1 MVILMWKK
9 RSELMRYNARQSD
22 YHDVML
28 KEYKAAA
35 TSSLSRAMIG
45 WQWVNDVNV
54 VSNYFTKH
62 GIDKKLALY
71 YNDCGNPDDQ
81 DHNDHL
87 LKLFSVVRTCVEKH
101 IKWPELRPTFVAEVC
116 KFGIVPMVAEDV
128 SRVVGCV
135 PQKLDKNNVEN
146 TVTQLLS
153 IKLTGSKAV
162 EAMKAHSAP
171 DDADP
176 PPQLVDEDHD
186 PPDEK
191 KKKKSKPIKLSA
203 KSIGDAKKAAA
214 LKSLA
219 RAMLSMTSV
228 PFDEMTFGDSI
239 TNLVQAAAAGANVLP
254 LEEVL
259 VLAAPIISITMEFG
273 FCGEVSVANKMHSKY
288 SELRQAIL
296 EHTATRTQT
305 AAATHIQTANAQ
317 DIARMLMKAA
327 TSDDKSETVVAD
339 RPPLGFEQF
348 VKLNFTTAVIK
359 LQPIASELLRTV
371 NEGETFRVEATSLF
385 VRVLFSLLCVFVVL

>member
-1 MVILMWKK
+1 
-9 RSELMRYNARQSD
+9 
-22 YHDVML
+22 
-28 KEYKAAA
+28 
-35 TSSLSRAMIG
+35 
-45 WQWVNDVNV
+45 
-54 VSNYFTKH
+54 
-62 GIDKKLALY
+62 
-71 YNDCGNPDDQ
+71 
-81 DHNDHL
+81 
-87 LKLFSVVRTCVEKH
+87 
-101 IKWPELRPTFVAEVC
+101 
-116 KFGIVPMVAEDV
+116 
-128 SRVVGCV
+128 
-135 PQKLDKNNVEN
+135 
-146 TVTQLLS
+146 
-153 IKLTGSKAV
+153 
-162 EAMKAHSAP
+162 
-171 DDADP
+171 
-176 PPQLVDEDHD
+176 VDEVHD

-219 RAMLSMTSV
+219 GAMLSMTTV

-254 LEEVL
+254 LEDVL
-259 VLAAPIISITMEFG
+259 VLAAPIISIAMEFG